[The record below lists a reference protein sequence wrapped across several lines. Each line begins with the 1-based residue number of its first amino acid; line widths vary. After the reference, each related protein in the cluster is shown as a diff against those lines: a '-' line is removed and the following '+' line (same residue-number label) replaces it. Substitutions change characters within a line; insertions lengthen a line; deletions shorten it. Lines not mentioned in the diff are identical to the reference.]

1 MLVATCDHCVMCLR
15 QRDNYSTYERN
26 EQSSIAST
34 SPLNQLDAFPGRT
47 KCSERS
53 IIAYQ
58 NESESLA
65 EMPAGCF
72 ASAPSQW
79 FCCGCKKF
87 DLIPVYSHG

>member
-1 MLVATCDHCVMCLR
+1 MLVATCEHCVMCLR

-26 EQSSIAST
+26 EQSSKAST
-34 SPLNQLDAFPGRT
+34 APLNQLDPFPGRT

-58 NESESLA
+58 NGSESLA
-65 EMPAGCF
+65 EMLAGFF

-79 FCCGCKKF
+79 FCCCCKKF
-87 DLIPVYSHG
+87 DLIPVYLQG